1 MKKVLLTTILIT
13 LLITPCY
20 AAKED
25 VPEVKL
31 QSIFLTDT
39 KDVEDYI
46 EPEDIPLK
54 GYAQY
59 IEDSQAIYLT
69 DDNNQFVLN
78 LKVPQKITTPTLQDK
93 HEGIFAKRPVQ
104 YSKYE
109 AEEFQIIPK
118 EGSGIVTQ
126 GPISFGTN
134 MTRDVDYGQLEHV
147 ATFFSRY
154 DKGRFSVNTAY
165 ERTIGSTYNN
175 YYDNLYIAP
184 ELKLN
189 KFMAIRNTLTADI
202 TRDRKKNE
210 VVLSVKPLA
219 QKQGDRLNLEFG
231 ASQTYDSTNALIRR
245 QIKFNTKFKL

>member
-1 MKKVLLTTILIT
+1 MRKVLLTTILIT

-134 MTRDVDYGQLEHV
+134 MTRDEAQAVIKSMGGKPSSSVSKNTSFVIAGENPGSKFDKAKNLGVIILTEDEFLEMI
-147 ATFFSRY
+147 
-154 DKGRFSVNTAY
+154 K
-165 ERTIGSTYNN
+165 
-175 YYDNLYIAP
+175 
-184 ELKLN
+184 
-189 KFMAIRNTLTADI
+189 
-202 TRDRKKNE
+202 
-210 VVLSVKPLA
+210 
-219 QKQGDRLNLEFG
+219 
-231 ASQTYDSTNALIRR
+231 TNSLPSGIEE
-245 QIKFNTKFKL
+245 K